1 MTAAGRRE
9 LVPGGPFL
17 SWDEAR
23 RAATGMRRLR
33 EAQDLTQTDLG
44 ERLGTSQ
51 GWVCVRET
59 CSVRMRRGNAEVV
72 ARALGTDL
80 AGLLEA
86 GAS

>member
-23 RAATGMRRLR
+23 RAAEGMRRLR
-33 EAQDLTQTDLG
+33 EARNLTQAELG
-44 ERLGTSQ
+44 EALGTSQ

-59 CSVRMRRGNAEVV
+59 CSVRMRRGNAGVV
-72 ARALGTDL
+72 AAALGTDF

>member
-23 RAATGMRRLR
+23 KAAEGMRRLR
-33 EAQDLTQTDLG
+33 EAQDLTQAELG
-44 ERLGTSQ
+44 EILGTSQ

-72 ARALGTDL
+72 AKALGADL
-80 AGLLEA
+80 AGLLD
-86 GAS
+86 GAA